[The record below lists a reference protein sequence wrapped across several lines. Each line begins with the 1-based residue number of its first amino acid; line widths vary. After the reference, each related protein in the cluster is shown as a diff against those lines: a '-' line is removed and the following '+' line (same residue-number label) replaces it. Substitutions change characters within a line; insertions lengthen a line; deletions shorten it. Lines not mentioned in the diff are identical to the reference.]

1 MALTIEANY
10 SKKVGLPGYS
20 SHQFSLSLK
29 AEITDLNQ
37 VPAEAARL
45 YRLLQDGVDTSIKEV
60 GWLPEPKPANGNG
73 HTNGHSNGHTNGHS
87 NGNSHPRNG
96 NGNNA
101 QPPNGNHE
109 QWNCTVK
116 QQELII
122 KIVDDNRLDKCEVEQ
137 LAQDRF
143 GKGVKLLNKLE
154 ASGLIEELFGRYPR
168 PRTNGSANGNGSY
181 RQPQRSSYTIR

>member
-73 HTNGHSNGHTNGHS
+73 HSNGHTNGNS

-96 NGNNA
+96 NGNGA
-101 QPPNGNHE
+101 QPPNGHSE
-109 QWNCTVK
+109 QWNCTPK
-116 QQELII
+116 QQDLII
-122 KIVDDNRLDKCEVEQ
+122 RIVEDNRLDKREIEQ

-143 GKGVKLLNKLE
+143 GKGVRQLNKLD
-154 ASGLIEELFGRYPR
+154 ASGFIEELFEKYPR
-168 PRTNGSANGNGSY
+168 PRTNGNGH
-181 RQPQRSSYTIR
+181 QPQRSGYTIR

>member
-60 GWLPEPKPANGNG
+60 GWLPEAKNGNGNG
-73 HTNGHSNGHTNGHS
+73 HTNGN
-87 NGNSHPRNG
+87 HPRNG
-96 NGNNA
+96 NGNGA
-101 QPPNGNHE
+101 QQPNGHSE
-109 QWNCTVK
+109 QWNCTPK
-116 QQELII
+116 QQDLII
-122 KIVDDNRLDKCEVEQ
+122 KIVDDNRLDKTDVEK

-143 GKGVKLLNKLE
+143 GKGVKQLNKLE
-154 ASGLIEELFGRYPR
+154 ASGFIEELFEKYPGRR
-168 PRTNGSANGNGSY
+168 NGNGQ
-181 RQPQRSSYTIR
+181 QPQRSGYAIR

>member
-45 YRLLQDGVDTSIKEV
+45 YRLLQDGVDTSIKEI
-60 GWLPEPKPANGNG
+60 GWLPEAKPTNGNGHHNGHANGNG
-73 HTNGHSNGHTNGHS
+73 Q
-87 NGNSHPRNG
+87 HPRNG
-96 NGNNA
+96 NGPA
-101 QPPNGNHE
+101 PARSTE
-109 QWNCTVK
+109 TWNCTAK
-116 QQELII
+116 QQELIL
-122 KIVDDNRLDKCEVEQ
+122 KIVDENRLDKAEVEK

-143 GKGVKLLNKLE
+143 GKGVRQQ
-154 ASGLIEELFGRYPR
+154 IGR
-168 PRTNGSANGNGSY
+168 AHV
-181 RQPQRSSYTIR
+181 

>member
-73 HTNGHSNGHTNGHS
+73 HSNGHSNSHTNAHQ
-87 NGNSHPRNG
+87 PRNG
-96 NGNNA
+96 NGVH
-101 QPPNGNHE
+101 PPNGHSDP
-109 QWNCTVK
+109 WNCTPK
-116 QQELII
+116 QQQLIC
-122 KIVDDNRLDKCEVEQ
+122 KIVNDNQLDKNEIEQ

-154 ASGLIEELFGRYPR
+154 ASGLIEELFARHPR
-168 PRTNGSANGNGSY
+168 PSTNGH
-181 RQPQRSSYTIR
+181 QPQRPGYPTR

>member
-60 GWLPEPKPANGNG
+60 GWLPEPKPTNG
-73 HTNGHSNGHTNGHS
+73 NGHSNGHTNGHS
-87 NGNSHPRNG
+87 HPRNG
-96 NGNNA
+96 NGNGA
-101 QPPNGNHE
+101 QPPNGPGE
-109 QWNCTVK
+109 QWNCTPK
-116 QQELII
+116 QQELIL
-122 KIVDDNRLDKCEVEQ
+122 KIVDDNRLDKKEIEQ

-143 GKGVKLLNKLE
+143 GKGVKQLNKLE
-154 ASGLIEELFGRYPR
+154 TSGFIEELFERYPR
-168 PRTNGSANGNGSY
+168 QRNGNGP
-181 RQPQRSSYTIR
+181 QPQRSGYAIR